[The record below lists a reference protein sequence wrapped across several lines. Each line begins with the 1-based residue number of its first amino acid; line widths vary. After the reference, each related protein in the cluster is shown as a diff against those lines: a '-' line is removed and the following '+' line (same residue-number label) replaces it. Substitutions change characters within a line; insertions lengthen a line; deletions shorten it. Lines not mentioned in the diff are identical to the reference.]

1 LQIAK
6 LDIERYMKKYSSL
19 NRHLNKNLK
28 LMYYCNVSS
37 KVDMSMIVVNL
48 VMLFYVKK
56 DKYNFVIESI
66 IWPKI

>member
-1 LQIAK
+1 
-6 LDIERYMKKYSSL
+6 
-19 NRHLNKNLK
+19 
-28 LMYYCNVSS
+28 MYYCNVSS

-56 DKYNFVIESI
+56 DKYNFAIESI